1 MQKLLNAS
9 AMAGMAY
16 GNTGLGLNHALACIL
31 SKEFF
36 IPLNTATAILF
47 LSLIHIYILQ
57 KCKIFHLPHLK
68 RIKRIIVPGQNRRF
82 RFQIYRLQVI

>member
-31 SKEFF
+31 SKEF
-36 IPLNTATAILF
+36 
-47 LSLIHIYILQ
+47 LS
-57 KCKIFHLPHLK
+57 P
-68 RIKRIIVPGQNRRF
+68 
-82 RFQIYRLQVI
+82 